1 MFMLKSVVFRIYI
14 LGGIIFWFNLTCFHP
29 NLTLNNEIFLLK
41 TSNALANIT
50 NRFFNLKMCQ
60 IDQI

>member
-1 MFMLKSVVFRIYI
+1 MFMSQMVVFKIYI

-29 NLTLNNEIFLLK
+29 NITLNNEKKSLK
-41 TSNALANIT
+41 TSNALTHIT

>member
-14 LGGIIFWFNLTCFHP
+14 LGGIIFLFNLTCFHP
-29 NLTLNNEIFLLK
+29 NLTLNNEKNLLK
-41 TSNALANIT
+41 TSNALAHIT